1 SMPIP
6 RYNLGA
12 LIGHGI
18 RPGAPL
24 PAGDDPIRAVSE
36 GKLNWTRRREEVSM
50 EIADIQEAQVRLSEL
65 VERALD
71 PQITNRAPP
80 GGPVG
85 PGSHWAVRSPG
96 SDEPRAAYQGCDPVN
111 RGIWGTSDSR
121 TMAAS
126 WTINCDL

>member
-1 SMPIP
+1 EQTPFWREDAVLVQPIWL
-6 RYNLGA
+6 RLCRVGSRRST
-12 LIGHGI
+12 GH
-18 RPGAPL
+18 RC
-24 PAGDDPIRAVSE
+24 
-36 GKLNWTRRREEVSM
+36 
-50 EIADIQEAQVRLSEL
+50 
-65 VERALD
+65 LD